1 MSLLN
6 VTGKSSHRELLTANM
21 FERGPMLTSEKFSDS
36 NRGLPPSIID
46 TYTKPGLVPPKGI

>member
-21 FERGPMLTSEKFSDS
+21 FESGPMLTPRKFSDG
-36 NRGLPPSIID
+36 NRG
-46 TYTKPGLVPPKGI
+46 